1 MFFMNGMFK
10 CESKILFAKQF
21 LNGDCVISKGK
32 KFRGIL
38 KIAEK
43 GFSALTSPLGQ
54 FHLEID
60 QFLQEE
66 GGLVESGLLLVERD
80 HDQSEHGLVAEPA
93 LPTADQSV
101 VLIHVE
107 DGVELVPLHLEAGL
121 HVGLHRLVGFGLEE
135 EEEEDKNR
143 TMPSVPPKIL
153 SLLNDHV

>member
-1 MFFMNGMFK
+1 MG
-10 CESKILFAKQF
+10 KQ
-21 LNGDCVISKGK
+21 NIVRKTISNWRLRDFERK

-135 EEEEDKNR
+135 EEEDKIV
-143 TMPSVPPKIL
+143 SPKIL